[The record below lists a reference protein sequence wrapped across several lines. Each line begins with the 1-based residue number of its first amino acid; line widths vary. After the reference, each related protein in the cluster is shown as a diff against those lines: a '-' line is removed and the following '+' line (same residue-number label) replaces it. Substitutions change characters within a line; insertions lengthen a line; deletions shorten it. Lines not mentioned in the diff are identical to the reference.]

1 MGINVDNEIAELA
14 CIRSNLFEVSRNCE
28 QSVARDLKLNIQKID
43 FLIEKLKQKQSVADI
58 VVLGDLKDIDHLK
71 K

>member
-1 MGINVDNEIAELA
+1 MGINVNNEIAELA
-14 CIRSNLFEVSRNCE
+14 SIRSNLFEISRNCE

-43 FLIEKLKQKQSVADI
+43 FLIEQLKQKQSVVD
-58 VVLGDLKDIDHLK
+58 VVYLGDLKDIDHLK